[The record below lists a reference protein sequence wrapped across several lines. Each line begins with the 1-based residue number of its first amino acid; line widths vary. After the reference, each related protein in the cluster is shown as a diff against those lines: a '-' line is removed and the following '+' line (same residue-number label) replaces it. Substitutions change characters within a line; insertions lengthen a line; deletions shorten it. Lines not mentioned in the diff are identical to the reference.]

1 VIDLLCSLLFVYMV
15 VLIGRAILSWF
26 PVEPGGAMSAIA
38 GVLAQL
44 TDPVLMP
51 LRRVIPPVG
60 MFDVSF
66 MVLFFGIVIVRGIL
80 GCGGI

>member
-1 VIDLLCSLLFVYMV
+1 MSLVCSLLLVYMV

-26 PVEPGGAMSAIA
+26 PSEPGGAMAMIA

-44 TDPVLMP
+44 TDPVLIP

-66 MVLFFGIVIVRGIL
+66 MVLFFGIVIVRNVL
-80 GCGGI
+80 GCGGF